1 MTVCRGIRGATTV
14 EDNTKEA
21 IFAATEEL
29 FNKIVEA
36 NHIEESQVASV
47 FFTTTQDLNAAF
59 PATAVRKIGWT
70 HTALLCGHEM
80 AVPGSLPGCIRILI
94 LVNTDKAPQDLVN
107 VYLRGAVNLRSD
119 SPDSTEP

>member
-1 MTVCRGIRGATTV
+1 MTKLRGLRGATTA
-14 EDNTKEA
+14 DANTRSA
-21 IFAATEEL
+21 IVSATSELLAELVSRNDLDLDDVAA
-29 FNKIVEA
+29 A
-36 NHIEESQVASV
+36 

-119 SPDSTEP
+119 STEP